1 MYSYSITKIKL
12 RKAKKVN
19 YKTACFYHLKQA
31 VFIISDTLT
40 VIEIKRLK
48 CYTDITNCKGIII
61 MTDKTY
67 ISNDFLNKYMAS
79 APTAYIMVY
88 LCAQKFLQEGKV
100 SFTDYELAKCLN
112 MTESDVKRALEYWD
126 SNGEKIMRIST
137 PVTHIPSAAPEYS
150 VDEINYY
157 MNHNS
162 DFRSL
167 LNSAQSYMGKLLSR
181 PEISTLYSLHDW
193 LRLPLEVIEIL
204 LAYCC
209 ENGHRSMRYI
219 EKVAI
224 TWADDGVKDAASAL
238 EHIKDYNQ
246 VYMRIMRALGI
257 GGKTPVARQKE
268 YMKKWS
274 ETMPLDLILYGC
286 EKTALVVT
294 NGNPFPYADKIFSN
308 WQKQGVN
315 TLEKAKEADL
325 KFAESRGVKTQK
337 AAPKKDKFNYE
348 QRNWDFDE
356 LERLKR
362 EELRRNLE
370 E

>member
-1 MYSYSITKIKL
+1 M
-12 RKAKKVN
+12 
-19 YKTACFYHLKQA
+19 TA
-31 VFIISDTLT
+31 
-40 VIEIKRLK
+40 
-48 CYTDITNCKGIII
+48 
-61 MTDKTY
+61 KTY

-88 LCAQKFLQEGKV
+88 ICAQKFIQEGKV
-100 SFTDYELAKCLN
+100 SFTDSELAERLN

-126 SNGEKIMRIST
+126 SHDEKITRVK
-137 PVTHIPSAAPEYS
+137 PAYGYIPSAAPEYS
-150 VDEINYY
+150 AEEISYY
-157 MNHNS
+157 MEHNA

-167 LNSAQSYMGKLLSR
+167 LNSAQSYLGKLLSR
-181 PEISTLYSLHDW
+181 SEISTLYSLHDW

-224 TWADDGVKDAASAL
+224 TWADDGVRDAVTAL
-238 EHIKDYNQ
+238 EHIKDYNH

-257 GGKTPVARQKE
+257 GGKTPVGRQKE

-274 ETMPLDLILYGC
+274 ETMPIDLILYGC
-286 EKTALVVT
+286 EKTALIVT

-308 WQKQGVN
+308 WQKEGID

-325 KFAESRGVKTQK
+325 RFAESRGIKNT
-337 AAPKKDKFNYE
+337 APKKDKFNYE
-348 QRNWDFDE
+348 QRKWDFDE

-362 EELRRNLE
+362 EELKRNLE